1 MDKVEIKI
9 IAKVESI
16 EVLNDKIYEFFDS
29 LPNTNWIEIR
39 IDKINN

>member
-16 EVLNDKIYEFFDS
+16 EDLDDRISEFFDS

-39 IDKINN
+39 IDKINI